1 MSSFSPFSKEELFPQ
16 EEMLEIRKQKGE
28 LFIGLPKESY
38 LGEKRVCLT
47 PDAVAALCS
56 HGHRIV
62 IETGAGDHANYSDRS
77 YSEAGAKISSDVE
90 EAFKCSIVLKV
101 APPTEKEIE
110 YMNPKTILISSLQL
124 KTQNKSY
131 LKSLTNKQI
140 TAVAFDYIK
149 DENETYP
156 IVKSLSEIAEVI
168 VVAPSE
174 NKSAASSSLTIGKPL
189 KPIQIEK
196 NVYAIDATPSDCVHL
211 ALCGFIKESID
222 LVVTGINFGANLGD
236 DVIYSGTVAGAIEGR
251 FLGLPS
257 IAMSLASWECKH
269 FDTAGDVAKLLVA
282 QIDKAPLAYNTIINV
297 NVPDIPM
304 GEIKGIKSTRL
315 GNRHK
320 SEPSIQDLKDPSLYW
335 IGENGKEA
343 DNGEGTD
350 FHAVSNNFV
359 SVTPLQIDLTKY
371 PELKQVSEW
380 LEDIDY

>member
-1 MSSFSPFSKEELFPQ
+1 M
-16 EEMLEIRKQKGE
+16 R
-28 LFIGLPKESY
+28 
-38 LGEKRVCLT
+38 
-47 PDAVAALCS
+47 
-56 HGHRIV
+56 
-62 IETGAGDHANYSDRS
+62 
-77 YSEAGAKISSDVE
+77 
-90 EAFKCSIVLKV
+90 
-101 APPTEKEIE
+101 
-110 YMNPKTILISSLQL
+110 ILISNDDGYKADGIIQL
-124 KTQNKSY
+124 
-131 LKSLTNKQI
+131 
-140 TAVAFDYIK
+140 A
-149 DENETYP
+149 
-156 IVKSLSEIAEVI
+156 KSLSEIAEVI

-174 NKSAASSSLTIGKPL
+174 NKSAASSSLTLGKPL

-269 FDTAGDVAKLLVA
+269 FDTAGEIAKLLVA
-282 QIDKAPLAYNTIINV
+282 QINKAPLANNTIINV

-304 GEIKGIKSTRL
+304 TEIKGIKSTRL

-320 SEPSIQDLKDPSLYW
+320 SEPSIQDLKNPSLYW

>member
-1 MSSFSPFSKEELFPQ
+1 M
-16 EEMLEIRKQKGE
+16 R
-28 LFIGLPKESY
+28 
-38 LGEKRVCLT
+38 
-47 PDAVAALCS
+47 
-56 HGHRIV
+56 
-62 IETGAGDHANYSDRS
+62 
-77 YSEAGAKISSDVE
+77 
-90 EAFKCSIVLKV
+90 
-101 APPTEKEIE
+101 
-110 YMNPKTILISSLQL
+110 ILISNDDGYKADGIIQL
-124 KTQNKSY
+124 
-131 LKSLTNKQI
+131 
-140 TAVAFDYIK
+140 A
-149 DENETYP
+149 
-156 IVKSLSEIAEVI
+156 KSLSEIAEVI

-196 NVYAIDATPSDCVHL
+196 NIYAIDATPSDCVHL
-211 ALCGFIKESID
+211 ALCGFIKDSID

-257 IAMSLASWECKH
+257 IAISLASWECKH
-269 FDTAGDVAKLLVA
+269 FETAGSVAKLLVN
-282 QIDKAPLAYNTIINV
+282 QIDKAPLTHNTIINV

-304 GEIKGIKSTRL
+304 TEIKGIKSTRL

-371 PELKQVSEW
+371 SELKQVSEC
-380 LEDIDY
+380 LEVIDY

>member
-1 MSSFSPFSKEELFPQ
+1 M
-16 EEMLEIRKQKGE
+16 R
-28 LFIGLPKESY
+28 
-38 LGEKRVCLT
+38 
-47 PDAVAALCS
+47 
-56 HGHRIV
+56 
-62 IETGAGDHANYSDRS
+62 
-77 YSEAGAKISSDVE
+77 
-90 EAFKCSIVLKV
+90 
-101 APPTEKEIE
+101 
-110 YMNPKTILISSLQL
+110 ILISNDDGYKADGIIQL
-124 KTQNKSY
+124 
-131 LKSLTNKQI
+131 
-140 TAVAFDYIK
+140 A
-149 DENETYP
+149 
-156 IVKSLSEIAEVI
+156 KSLSEIAEVI

-269 FDTAGDVAKLLVA
+269 FDTAGEIAKLLVA
-282 QIDKAPLAYNTIINV
+282 QINKAPLANNTIINV

-304 GEIKGIKSTRL
+304 TEIKGIKSTRL

-320 SEPSIQDLKDPSLYW
+320 SEPSIQDLKNPSLYW

-371 PELKQVSEW
+371 PEIKQVSEW

>member
-1 MSSFSPFSKEELFPQ
+1 M
-16 EEMLEIRKQKGE
+16 R
-28 LFIGLPKESY
+28 
-38 LGEKRVCLT
+38 
-47 PDAVAALCS
+47 
-56 HGHRIV
+56 
-62 IETGAGDHANYSDRS
+62 
-77 YSEAGAKISSDVE
+77 
-90 EAFKCSIVLKV
+90 
-101 APPTEKEIE
+101 
-110 YMNPKTILISSLQL
+110 ILISNDDGYQADGIIQL
-124 KTQNKSY
+124 
-131 LKSLTNKQI
+131 
-140 TAVAFDYIK
+140 A
-149 DENETYP
+149 
-156 IVKSLSEIAEVI
+156 KSLSEIAEVI

-269 FDTAGDVAKLLVA
+269 FDTAGEIAKLLVA
-282 QIDKAPLAYNTIINV
+282 QINKAPLANNTIINV

-304 GEIKGIKSTRL
+304 SEIKGIKSTRL

>member
-1 MSSFSPFSKEELFPQ
+1 M
-16 EEMLEIRKQKGE
+16 R
-28 LFIGLPKESY
+28 
-38 LGEKRVCLT
+38 
-47 PDAVAALCS
+47 
-56 HGHRIV
+56 
-62 IETGAGDHANYSDRS
+62 
-77 YSEAGAKISSDVE
+77 
-90 EAFKCSIVLKV
+90 
-101 APPTEKEIE
+101 
-110 YMNPKTILISSLQL
+110 ILISNDDGYKADGIIQL
-124 KTQNKSY
+124 
-131 LKSLTNKQI
+131 
-140 TAVAFDYIK
+140 A
-149 DENETYP
+149 
-156 IVKSLSEIAEVI
+156 KSLSEIAEVI

-189 KPIQIEK
+189 NPIQIDK
-196 NVYAIDATPSDCVHL
+196 NIYAIDATPSDCVHL

-269 FDTAGDVAKLLVA
+269 FETAGKVAKLLVS

-304 GEIKGIKSTRL
+304 TEIKGIKSTRL

-320 SEPSIQDLKDPSLYW
+320 SEPSIQDLKNPSLYW

-350 FHAVSNNFV
+350 FHAIFNNFV

-371 PELKQVSEW
+371 PELRQVSEW

>member
-1 MSSFSPFSKEELFPQ
+1 M
-16 EEMLEIRKQKGE
+16 R
-28 LFIGLPKESY
+28 
-38 LGEKRVCLT
+38 
-47 PDAVAALCS
+47 
-56 HGHRIV
+56 
-62 IETGAGDHANYSDRS
+62 
-77 YSEAGAKISSDVE
+77 
-90 EAFKCSIVLKV
+90 
-101 APPTEKEIE
+101 
-110 YMNPKTILISSLQL
+110 ILISNDDGYQADGIIQL
-124 KTQNKSY
+124 
-131 LKSLTNKQI
+131 
-140 TAVAFDYIK
+140 A
-149 DENETYP
+149 
-156 IVKSLSEIAEVI
+156 KSLSEIAEVI

-196 NVYAIDATPSDCVHL
+196 NIYAIDATPSDCVHL
-211 ALCGFIKESID
+211 ALCGFISESID

-257 IAMSLASWECKH
+257 IAMSLASWECRH
-269 FDTAGDVAKLLVA
+269 FETAGNVAKLLVA

-304 GEIKGIKSTRL
+304 SEIKGIKSTRL

>member
-1 MSSFSPFSKEELFPQ
+1 M
-16 EEMLEIRKQKGE
+16 
-28 LFIGLPKESY
+28 
-38 LGEKRVCLT
+38 RV
-47 PDAVAALCS
+47 
-56 HGHRIV
+56 
-62 IETGAGDHANYSDRS
+62 
-77 YSEAGAKISSDVE
+77 
-90 EAFKCSIVLKV
+90 
-101 APPTEKEIE
+101 
-110 YMNPKTILISSLQL
+110 LISNDDGYKADGIIQL
-124 KTQNKSY
+124 
-131 LKSLTNKQI
+131 
-140 TAVAFDYIK
+140 A
-149 DENETYP
+149 
-156 IVKSLSEIAEVI
+156 KSLSEIAEVI

-189 KPIQIEK
+189 KPIQIKK

-257 IAMSLASWECKH
+257 IAISLASWECKH

-297 NVPDIPM
+297 NVPDIPI